1 MKPIQLIT
9 LPTNGR
15 VLTSPAWTLVS
26 SVGAVLGGCLLMALA
41 AQVRIHVPGTDV
53 PMTLQSL
60 AVLLCGLSL
69 TPPRA
74 VAAMLLY
81 LGCGTLGLP
90 FFAVGSGGLLGPTGG
105 YLMGF
110 VVAAGVV
117 SGLTGTGEVRFFRAV
132 LAGLIGMAVLFGIG
146 VGWRV
151 VWLGGNVKLAIAT
164 GLVPFALKTVVE
176 TLVAAT
182 LVGSWRSRGR
192 NCSRV
197 RAS

>member
-1 MKPIQLIT
+1 MMPVQMDT
-9 LPTNGR
+9 LATKGR
-15 VLTSPAWTLVS
+15 VFASPVWTSILSAATV
-26 SVGAVLGGCLLMALA
+26 VAGCLLMALA
-41 AQVRIHVPGTDV
+41 AQVRIPVSGTGV

-90 FFAVGSGGLLGPTGG
+90 FFAGGLGGLLGPTGG
-105 YLMGF
+105 YLIGF

-117 SGLTGTGEVRFFRAV
+117 SSLKGNGQVRFLRAV
-132 LAGLIGMAVLFGIG
+132 LAGLMGMVVLFAIG
-146 VGWRV
+146 VGWLV

-164 GLVPFALKTVVE
+164 GLVPFAVKTLVE
-176 TLVAAT
+176 TLMAAT
-182 LVGSWRSRGR
+182 LVGLWQRRPRRSPRGR
-192 NCSRV
+192 T
-197 RAS
+197 